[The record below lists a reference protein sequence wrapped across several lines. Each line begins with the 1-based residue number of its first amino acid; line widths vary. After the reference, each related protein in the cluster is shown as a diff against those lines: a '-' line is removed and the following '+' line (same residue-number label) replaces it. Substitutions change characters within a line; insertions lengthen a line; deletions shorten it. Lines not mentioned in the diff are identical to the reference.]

1 MARRRV
7 CGEAQRL
14 QEEAG
19 KPGRERHDDEC
30 AHEQQREQDPPEQPQ
45 YVPVETVLSNASGGP
60 VALNNDTALGRI
72 AGGARA
78 TVNGKPLNY

>member
-1 MARRRV
+1 MNSNIENMIRA
-7 CGEAQRL
+7 EL
-14 QEEAG
+14 
-19 KPGRERHDDEC
+19 ERMGVKTDED
-30 AHEQQREQDPPEQPQ
+30 EQQREQDTPEQPQ
-45 YVPVETVLSNASGGP
+45 HVPVEAVLSNAIGGP

>member
-1 MARRRV
+1 MSTNIENMVRR
-7 CGEAQRL
+7 EL
-14 QEEAG
+14 
-19 KPGRERHDDEC
+19 ERMGVKTDDE
-30 AHEQQREQDPPEQPQ
+30 QREQDTPEQPQ
-45 YVPVETVLSNASGGP
+45 HVPVEAVLSNAIGGP

>member
-1 MARRRV
+1 MNQNIEAAIRRALGDMGV
-7 CGEAQRL
+7 Q
-14 QEEAG
+14 
-19 KPGRERHDDEC
+19 P
-30 AHEQQREQDPPEQPQ
+30 QREQDTPEQPQ
-45 YVPVETVLSNASGGP
+45 YVPVEAVLSNAIGGP